1 MGRVGQAG
9 REIVLAPAKLHGEGG
24 VQCGD
29 PPWEIFLF
37 VIMVG
42 DDWGSFQTG
51 HWGQQK
57 PDQNAWEEDMLLRD
71 ICVLALG
78 LWFCFC
84 AVPAL

>member
-9 REIVLAPAKLHGEGG
+9 REIVLTPAKLHGEGG

-42 DDWGSFQTG
+42 DD
-51 HWGQQK
+51 
-57 PDQNAWEEDMLLRD
+57 
-71 ICVLALG
+71 
-78 LWFCFC
+78 
-84 AVPAL
+84 